1 MGMSKIHECRLP
13 NSRLKNTTPPE
24 LELLMEG
31 LEILSLTT
39 TEYPFFTPPR
49 IGRSHGELYVVD

>member
-1 MGMSKIHECRLP
+1 MSKIHECPLP
-13 NSRLKNTTPPE
+13 NSRLQNITPPPE

-49 IGRSHGELYVVD
+49 IRRSHGELDVVD